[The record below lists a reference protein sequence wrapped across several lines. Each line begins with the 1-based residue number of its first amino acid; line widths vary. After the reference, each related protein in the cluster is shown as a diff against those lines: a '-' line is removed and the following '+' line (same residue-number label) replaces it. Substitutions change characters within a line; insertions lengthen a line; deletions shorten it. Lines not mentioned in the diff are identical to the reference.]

1 MAQKIVPIKGMHCKS
16 CELMIS
22 EKLEDIPGVK
32 ATVKLSTK
40 SAYISARH
48 LPSDD
53 EIRNAVEAA
62 GYEVGHEV
70 ASIISRDKKV
80 YRDIA
85 IGLAIVLFISLLLW
99 GSNLT
104 NLSTVTTS
112 TSGAAITALM
122 IGLTAGLSTCMAL
135 IGGLVLGISAQ
146 HAKRYPNTTLM
157 QRFRPHIAFNVGRII
172 GFTLFG
178 AAIGAVGS
186 ALQLSG
192 SALGWMMILTGFVML
207 ILGLNLTDMFP
218 RLKNITL
225 PSNLAEKVGL
235 KRRGRHE
242 YSSWGAV
249 TTGSLTFFLPCGFTQ
264 SMQLMAVGS
273 GSAMTGALI
282 MGMFAVGTTPG
293 LLAIGG
299 LTSAVKGTFAKSFF
313 RVAGVIVIVMAMIN
327 LANGANLA
335 HLRLPDFKSEQKITA
350 MSEDTKKLET
360 VYYLKSDISPSQ
372 FTTKVGQKTALI
384 VDVKEDGQGCMSTIM
399 IPGLDDRAQFLQS
412 GKKIILTF
420 TPTAAGDYP
429 ITCAMGIPRGVIKV
443 EA

>member
-16 CELMIS
+16 CELMVS

-40 SAYISARH
+40 SAYITAKH
-48 LPSDD
+48 LPPED
-53 EIRNAVEAA
+53 EIQSAVEAA
-62 GYEVGHEV
+62 GYEVGYEAV
-70 ASIISRDKKV
+70 NIISRDKKV

-104 NLSTVTTS
+104 DISTITTS
-112 TSGAAITALM
+112 TSGAAVTALV
-122 IGLTAGLSTCMAL
+122 IGVTAGLSTCMAL

-146 HAKRYPNTTLM
+146 HAKRYPNTSLM
-157 QRFRPHIAFNVGRII
+157 QRFRPHLAFNVGRVI

-178 AAIGAVGS
+178 AVIGAVGS
-186 ALQLSG
+186 AFQLGG
-192 SALGWMMILTGFVML
+192 SALGWMMILTGLVML
-207 ILGLNLTDMFP
+207 VLGLNLTDMFP

-225 PSNLAEKVGL
+225 PSNLAEKIGI
-235 KRRGRHE
+235 KRRGKHE
-242 YSSWGAV
+242 YSSWGAL
-249 TTGSLTFFLPCGFTQ
+249 TTGALTFFLPCGFTQ

-273 GSAMTGALI
+273 GSATTGALI
-282 MGMFAVGTTPG
+282 MGMFALGTTPG

-299 LTSAVKGTFAKSFF
+299 LTSAVKGAFAKSFF
-313 RVAGVIVIVMAMIN
+313 RVAGVLVIAMSLIN
-327 LANGANLA
+327 LSGGANLA
-335 HLRLPDFKSEQKITA
+335 HLRLPDFKSEQKIIA

-360 VYYLKSDISPSQ
+360 VYYLKSDIAPSQ

-399 IPGLDDRAQFLQS
+399 IPGLDDRAQYLQS

-420 TPTAAGDYP
+420 TPTTAGDYP
-429 ITCAMGIPRGVIKV
+429 ITCAMGIPRGVMKV
-443 EA
+443 EG